1 MEEQHIF
8 GEFGYFQVLYHKY
21 QPTKSGSKAPPPHPA
36 QKRAISFGHRTK
48 ESNMEDF

>member
-1 MEEQHIF
+1 MSAGIQLSL
-8 GEFGYFQVLYHKY
+8 QVTRGQLKN
-21 QPTKSGSKAPPPHPA
+21 QRLSKAPPPHPA